1 MSKIPIFYACDDN
14 FVKYTM
20 VSLRSLIDNASDKN
34 QYVIHILH
42 TNVNPVMQKAVRS
55 MSTSNVDI
63 RFENVSE
70 YLETIR
76 DKLPIRDYYTKTTYF
91 RLFIAEKFTQ
101 YKKAIYI
108 DSDTVVLSDISGL
121 YQYELGDL
129 YVGAAH
135 EQAMVQE
142 DVYGTY
148 VEKVLGIDRN
158 CFFNAGVLLINCE
171 EFRKQKILEQFGELL
186 HMYDFVVT
194 QDEDYL
200 NLLCKDKV
208 LWLPQQW
215 NMELFGE
222 IREPEGSFKIIHY
235 IMVSKP
241 WHYEDCRCAK
251 QFWRYAERT
260 PVYEEIKKVLADYT
274 DEERERDRIS
284 CERLM
289 QTAKDETAKEN
300 NYLNLK
306 NSGRL
311 KSKERLKVLEKIA
324 LYEREGRFDEDVEED
339 PPGRELMPNE
349 VDYLGKKLS
358 TRIKTRITFMVAR
371 VYLNEL
377 LKKKHLVIKD
387 MIGLDNYKKLRSGA
401 VITCNHFGAIDSFI
415 MQMAYESAGHKK
427 RKLYRII
434 REGNYTSF
442 PGFYGMLMRNCNTF
456 PLSSNMKTMEKF
468 MRSLDKVLQDGNF
481 VLIYPEQSMWWNY
494 RKPKPLKKGAFD
506 FAVRNHVPV
515 LPCFVTME
523 DSDVIDGD
531 GFFVQHYTIHISEP
545 IYPVNTM
552 NRRQNIE
559 SMMNQ
564 NYEEWKRIYEETYGE
579 KLVYECDKKVR
590 PTG

>member
-1 MSKIPIFYACDDN
+1 MSKIPVFYACDDN
-14 FVKYTM
+14 FVKYTI
-20 VSLRSLIDNASDKN
+20 VSVRSLIDNASDKN
-34 QYVIHILH
+34 QYVVHILH
-42 TNVNPVMQKAVRS
+42 TNVSPGMQKIAKA
-55 MSTSNVDI
+55 MSTPNVDI
-63 RFENVSE
+63 RFENVTE
-70 YLETIR
+70 YLETIH
-76 DKLPIRDYYTKTTYF
+76 DKLPIRDYYTKTTYY
-91 RLFIAEKFTQ
+91 RLFIAEKFPQ

-108 DSDTVVLSDISGL
+108 DSDTVVLGDISGL
-121 YQYELGDL
+121 YSYELGDN

-142 DVYGTY
+142 NAYGTY

-158 CFFNAGVLLINCE
+158 RFFNAGVLLINCE
-171 EFRKQKILEQFGELL
+171 EFRRQKILEQFGELL

-222 IREPEGSFKIIHY
+222 IKEPEGSFKIIHY

-251 QFWRYAERT
+251 QFWRYAKKT
-260 PVYEEIKKVLADYT
+260 PVYEEIRQVLADYT

-284 CERLM
+284 CDRLM
-289 QTAKDETAKEN
+289 QLARDEAEKEN

-324 LYEREGRFDEDVEED
+324 RYEREGRFDEDVEED
-339 PPGRELMPNE
+339 PPGRELLPHE
-349 VDYLGKKLS
+349 VDYLGRKIS
-358 TRIKTRITFMVAR
+358 TKIKTKITFMVAR
-371 VYLNEL
+371 VYLNDL
-377 LKKKHLVIKD
+377 LKKKQLVIKD
-387 MIGLDNYKKLRSGA
+387 MIGLDNYKNLRSGA

-415 MQMAYESAGHKK
+415 MQMAYEAAGHKK
-427 RKLYRII
+427 RKLYRVI
-434 REGNYTSF
+434 REGNFTSF

-468 MRSLDKVLQDGNF
+468 MRSLDIVLQKGNF
-481 VLIYPEQSMWWNY
+481 MLIYPEQSMWWNY

-523 DSDVIDGD
+523 DSDVIDND
-531 GFFVQHYTIHISEP
+531 GFFAQHYTIHISEP
-545 IYPVNTM
+545 IYPVNSM

-559 SMMNQ
+559 YMMKK

-579 KLVYECDKKVR
+579 ELVYECDRKPPKSV
-590 PTG
+590 